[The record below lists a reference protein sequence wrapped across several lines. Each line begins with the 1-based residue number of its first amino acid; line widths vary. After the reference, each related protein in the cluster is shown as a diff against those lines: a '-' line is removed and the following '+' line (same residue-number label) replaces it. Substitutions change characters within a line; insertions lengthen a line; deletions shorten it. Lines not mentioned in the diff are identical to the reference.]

1 MFGFVSSITT
11 IGMMSSFCEYTA
23 ILAVNNDNNISIT
36 FLIKNVLFPT
46 AKFGRK
52 VGYIMKNSFT
62 LNKYNPLIFK

>member
-1 MFGFVSSITT
+1 
-11 IGMMSSFCEYTA
+11 MMSSFCEYTA

-52 VGYIMKNSFT
+52 IGYTMKNSFT
-62 LNKYNPLIFK
+62 FDNYNFLTLN